1 VVSVGFSSEERFGV
15 EVVRELLVEKDA
27 SLLYEQ
33 CDDSRGKGLFKQL
46 LGVPVRLGVCESLLL
61 FVGVPARKL
70 SIPARFA
77 ESCMLKL
84 SKLSWMLPIGR
95 YCWPRRGV
103 RRLLL
108 NDLDDL
114 LILLLMLSQDYEQ
127 REVAVVALARP
138 WKTAHLFSAETIK
151 YVGCRSGI

>member
-70 SIPARFA
+70 STSSVCGIVHAQVVEALMDAPHWA
-77 ESCMLKL
+77 
-84 SKLSWMLPIGR
+84 
-95 YCWPRRGV
+95 
-103 RRLLL
+103 
-108 NDLDDL
+108 
-114 LILLLMLSQDYEQ
+114 ILLASPGG
-127 REVAVVALARP
+127 AAA
-138 WKTAHLFSAETIK
+138 TAE
-151 YVGCRSGI
+151 